1 MTQKELAYLEDAIGH
16 EKIIISIINDM
27 QNNLQD
33 ETLITFI
40 ENELDKHEKLKE
52 NLINKLEEKANE

>member
-33 ETLITFI
+33 QSLVTFI